1 MQRFSIRS
9 VSPSWLPSTDSSPEL
24 AEKRRTPLSR
34 KPKGLSQAEPL
45 YPGNNFCWRGAMD
58 KDKIKVVI
66 VEDHKL
72 FREGLKSLLAGK
84 DGLEVVG
91 EAGDGLAAIRTVNKL
106 RPDMMLLDL
115 SMPKMNGI
123 SVMKEIKSQFP
134 EIKIMALTI
143 HESDQYVL
151 EAFEAGADG
160 YCLKDA
166 GRNELMVAVDS
177 VLQGKR
183 YISPSI
189 TGSVLEGYLTGRQKL
204 KSKTSWDTITQRE
217 REVLKL
223 LGEGYQ
229 NKEISDMLF
238 ISVKTVEKHR
248 ANIMNKLD
256 LHNAAALTAYAI
268 EHGLVTKKG

>member
-1 MQRFSIRS
+1 M
-9 VSPSWLPSTDSSPEL
+9 VECKT
-24 AEKRRTPLSR
+24 
-34 KPKGLSQAEPL
+34 
-45 YPGNNFCWRGAMD
+45 
-58 KDKIKVVI
+58 KIVI

-72 FREGLKSLLAGK
+72 FREGLKSLLSDKA
-84 DGLEVVG
+84 DLEVIG
-91 EAGDGLAAIRTVNKL
+91 EAGDGLEAIRTVKKC
-106 RPDMMLLDL
+106 RPDLLLLDL

-123 SVMKEIKSQFP
+123 SVMKEIKTQFP

-166 GRNELMVAVDS
+166 GRSELMVAVDS

-189 TGSVLEGYLTGRQKL
+189 SENVLEGYMTGRKKL

-229 NKEISDMLF
+229 NKEISEMLH

-256 LHNAAALTAYAI
+256 LHNAAALTAFAI
-268 EHGLVTKKG
+268 EHGLVDKRE

>member
-1 MQRFSIRS
+1 
-9 VSPSWLPSTDSSPEL
+9 
-24 AEKRRTPLSR
+24 
-34 KPKGLSQAEPL
+34 
-45 YPGNNFCWRGAMD
+45 MD
-58 KDKIKVVI
+58 KNTTKVVI

-72 FREGLKSLLAGK
+72 FREGLKSLLSDK

-123 SVMKEIKSQFP
+123 SVVKEIKSQFP

-151 EAFEAGADG
+151 EAFDAGADG

-189 TGSVLEGYLTGRQKL
+189 SDNVLGRLSDRPQK
-204 KSKTSWDTITQRE
+204 TEIQN
-217 REVLKL
+217 L
-223 LGEGYQ
+223 LGHHHPARKRGPE
-229 NKEISDMLF
+229 
-238 ISVKTVEKHR
+238 
-248 ANIMNKLD
+248 
-256 LHNAAALTAYAI
+256 TA
-268 EHGLVTKKG
+268 GRRFSK

>member
-1 MQRFSIRS
+1 M
-9 VSPSWLPSTDSSPEL
+9 VE
-24 AEKRRTPLSR
+24 
-34 KPKGLSQAEPL
+34 G
-45 YPGNNFCWRGAMD
+45 
-58 KDKIKVVI
+58 KIKVVI

-72 FREGLKSLLAGK
+72 FREGLKSLLSDRA
-84 DGLEVVG
+84 DLEVVG
-91 EAGDGLAAIRTVNKL
+91 EAGDGLEAIRIVKKC
-106 RPDMMLLDL
+106 RPDLMLLDL

-123 SVMKEIKSQFP
+123 SVMKEIKSQYP
-134 EIKIMALTI
+134 DTRIMALTI

-166 GRNELMVAVDS
+166 GRSELIVAVES

-189 TGSVLEGYLTGRQKL
+189 SENVLEGYMTGRKKL

-223 LGEGYQ
+223 LGEGFQ
-229 NKEISDMLF
+229 NKEISDMLH

-256 LHNAAALTAYAI
+256 LHNAAALTAFAI
-268 EHGLVTKKG
+268 DHGLVNKRE

>member
-1 MQRFSIRS
+1 M
-9 VSPSWLPSTDSSPEL
+9 VEGKT
-24 AEKRRTPLSR
+24 
-34 KPKGLSQAEPL
+34 
-45 YPGNNFCWRGAMD
+45 
-58 KDKIKVVI
+58 KVVI

-72 FREGLKSLLAGK
+72 FREGLKSLLSEK
-84 DGLEVVG
+84 DDLVVVG
-91 EAGDGLAAIRTVNKL
+91 EAGDGIEAIRAVKKY
-106 RPDMMLLDL
+106 RPDLLLLDL

-177 VLQGKR
+177 VVQGKR

-189 TGSVLEGYLTGRQKL
+189 SDNVLEGYMSGRKKL
-204 KSKTSWDTITQRE
+204 KSKTTWDTITQRE

-229 NKEISDMLF
+229 NKEISDMLH

-256 LHNAAALTAYAI
+256 LHNAAALTAFAI
-268 EHGLVTKKG
+268 EHGLVAKTE

>member
-1 MQRFSIRS
+1 M
-9 VSPSWLPSTDSSPEL
+9 VEGKT
-24 AEKRRTPLSR
+24 
-34 KPKGLSQAEPL
+34 
-45 YPGNNFCWRGAMD
+45 
-58 KDKIKVVI
+58 KVVI

-72 FREGLKSLLAGK
+72 FREGLKSLLSDKA
-84 DGLEVVG
+84 DLEVVG
-91 EAGDGLAAIRTVNKL
+91 EAGDGLEAIRTVKKC
-106 RPDMMLLDL
+106 RPDLMLLDL

-134 EIKIMALTI
+134 ETKIMALTI

-166 GRNELMVAVDS
+166 GRNELMVAVES

-189 TGSVLEGYLTGRQKL
+189 SENVLEGYMTGRKKL

-223 LGEGYQ
+223 LGEGFQ
-229 NKEISDMLF
+229 NKEISDMLH

-256 LHNAAALTAYAI
+256 LHNAAALTAFAI
-268 EHGLVTKKG
+268 EHGLVDKRE

>member
-1 MQRFSIRS
+1 MGQRK
-9 VSPSWLPSTDSSPEL
+9 T
-24 AEKRRTPLSR
+24 
-34 KPKGLSQAEPL
+34 
-45 YPGNNFCWRGAMD
+45 
-58 KDKIKVVI
+58 KVVI
-66 VEDHKL
+66 VEDHRL
-72 FREGLKSLLAGK
+72 FREGLKSLLADK
-84 DGLEVVG
+84 TDFEVVG
-91 EAGDGLAAIRTVNKL
+91 EAGDGLEAIRKVKRRQPNL
-106 RPDMMLLDL
+106 LLLDL

-123 SVMKEIKSQFP
+123 SVMREIKGQFP
-134 EIKIMALTI
+134 EIKILALTI

-166 GRNELMVAVDS
+166 GRNELIIAIES
-177 VLQGKR
+177 VLEGRR

-189 TGSVLEGYLTGRQKL
+189 SDNVLEGYLTGRKKL

-223 LGEGYQ
+223 LGEGFQ
-229 NKEISDMLF
+229 NKEISDMLH

-268 EHGLVTKKG
+268 EHGLVTKKGG

>member
-1 MQRFSIRS
+1 M
-9 VSPSWLPSTDSSPEL
+9 VEVKT
-24 AEKRRTPLSR
+24 
-34 KPKGLSQAEPL
+34 
-45 YPGNNFCWRGAMD
+45 
-58 KDKIKVVI
+58 KVVI

-72 FREGLKSLLAGK
+72 FREGLKSLLFDK
-84 DGLEVVG
+84 EGLEVVG
-91 EAGDGLAAIRTVNKL
+91 EAGDGIEAIRTVKRC
-106 RPDMMLLDL
+106 RPDLILLDL

-123 SVMKEIKSQFP
+123 SVMKEIKGQFP

-151 EAFEAGADG
+151 EAFDAGADG

-189 TGSVLEGYLTGRQKL
+189 SDNVLEGYLTGRKKL

-223 LGEGYQ
+223 LGEGFQ
-229 NKEISDMLF
+229 NKEISDMLH

-268 EHGLVTKKG
+268 EHGLVVKKG

>member
-1 MQRFSIRS
+1 M
-9 VSPSWLPSTDSSPEL
+9 VEGKT
-24 AEKRRTPLSR
+24 
-34 KPKGLSQAEPL
+34 
-45 YPGNNFCWRGAMD
+45 
-58 KDKIKVVI
+58 KVVI

-72 FREGLKSLLAGK
+72 FREGLKSLLADK
-84 DGLEVVG
+84 DDLEVVG
-91 EAGDGLAAIRTVNKL
+91 EAGDGLAAIRTIQKC

-183 YISPSI
+183 YISPTISDN
-189 TGSVLEGYLTGRQKL
+189 VLEGYLTGRKKL
-204 KSKTSWDTITQRE
+204 KSKTSWDTITRRE

-229 NKEISDMLF
+229 NKEISDMLH

-268 EHGLVTKKG
+268 GHDLVTKKGREF

>member
-1 MQRFSIRS
+1 M
-9 VSPSWLPSTDSSPEL
+9 
-24 AEKRRTPLSR
+24 AKRKT
-34 KPKGLSQAEPL
+34 
-45 YPGNNFCWRGAMD
+45 
-58 KDKIKVVI
+58 KVVI

-72 FREGLKSLLAGK
+72 FREGLKSMLADK
-84 DGLEVVG
+84 TGLEVVG
-91 EAGDGLAAIRTVNKL
+91 EAGDGLEAIRIVKKI
-106 RPDMMLLDL
+106 RPDIILLDL

-134 EIKIMALTI
+134 ETKIMALTI

-189 TGSVLEGYLTGRQKL
+189 SGSVLEGYLTGRRKL
-204 KSKTSWDTITQRE
+204 KSQTSWDTITQRE

>member
-1 MQRFSIRS
+1 M
-9 VSPSWLPSTDSSPEL
+9 VEVKT
-24 AEKRRTPLSR
+24 
-34 KPKGLSQAEPL
+34 
-45 YPGNNFCWRGAMD
+45 
-58 KDKIKVVI
+58 KVVI

-72 FREGLKSLLAGK
+72 FREGLKSLLFDK
-84 DGLEVVG
+84 EGLEVVG
-91 EAGDGLAAIRTVNKL
+91 EAGDGIEAIRTVKRC
-106 RPDMMLLDL
+106 RPDLILLDL

-123 SVMKEIKSQFP
+123 SVMKEIKGQFP

-151 EAFEAGADG
+151 EAFDAGADG

-189 TGSVLEGYLTGRQKL
+189 SDNVLEGYLTGRKKL

-229 NKEISDMLF
+229 NKEISDMLH

-256 LHNAAALTAYAI
+256 LHNAATLTAYAI
-268 EHGLVTKKG
+268 EHGLVMQKG

>member
-1 MQRFSIRS
+1 MVERM
-9 VSPSWLPSTDSSPEL
+9 T
-24 AEKRRTPLSR
+24 
-34 KPKGLSQAEPL
+34 
-45 YPGNNFCWRGAMD
+45 
-58 KDKIKVVI
+58 KVVI
-66 VEDHKL
+66 VEDHRL
-72 FREGLKSLLAGK
+72 FREGLKSLLADKTGF
-84 DGLEVVG
+84 EVVG
-91 EAGDGLAAIRTVNKL
+91 EAGDGLEAIRCIRRL
-106 RPDMMLLDL
+106 QPDLLLLDL

-123 SVMKEIKSQFP
+123 SVMREIKSQFP
-134 EIKIMALTI
+134 EIKILALTI

-166 GRNELMVAVDS
+166 GRNELIVAVDS

-189 TGSVLEGYLTGRQKL
+189 SDNVLEGYLSGRKKL
-204 KSKTSWDTITQRE
+204 KSKTSWDTITPRE

-229 NKEISDMLF
+229 NKEISDMLH

-268 EHGLVTKKG
+268 EQGLVTKKG

>member
-1 MQRFSIRS
+1 MANSK
-9 VSPSWLPSTDSSPEL
+9 T
-24 AEKRRTPLSR
+24 
-34 KPKGLSQAEPL
+34 
-45 YPGNNFCWRGAMD
+45 
-58 KDKIKVVI
+58 KVVI

-72 FREGLKSLLAGK
+72 FREGLKSMLSAK
-84 DGLEVVG
+84 AGLEVVG
-91 EAGDGLAAIRTVNKL
+91 EAGDGLEALRTVKQCQ
-106 RPDMMLLDL
+106 PDLILLDL

-123 SVMKEIKSQFP
+123 SVIREIKSQFSG
-134 EIKIMALTI
+134 IKIMALTI

-189 TGSVLEGYLTGRQKL
+189 SDNVLEGYLAGRKKL
-204 KSKTSWDTITQRE
+204 KSKTSWDTITPRE
-217 REVLKL
+217 REILKL

-229 NKEISDMLF
+229 NKEIAELLH

-268 EHGLVTKKG
+268 EHGLVMTKA

>member
-1 MQRFSIRS
+1 M
-9 VSPSWLPSTDSSPEL
+9 
-24 AEKRRTPLSR
+24 EKNVT
-34 KPKGLSQAEPL
+34 
-45 YPGNNFCWRGAMD
+45 
-58 KDKIKVVI
+58 KVVI

-72 FREGLKSLLAGK
+72 FREGLKALLSGK
-84 DGLEVVG
+84 ADLEVVG
-91 EAGDGLAAIRTVNKL
+91 EAGDGLAAIRTVKRC
-106 RPDMMLLDL
+106 RPDMILLDL

-123 SVMKEIKSQFP
+123 SVMKEIKNQFP

-143 HESDQYVL
+143 HDSDQYVL

-166 GRNELMVAVDS
+166 GRNELMMAVDS

-183 YISPSI
+183 YISPTISD
-189 TGSVLEGYLTGRQKL
+189 SVLEGYLTGRKKL

-229 NKEISDMLF
+229 NKEISDMLH

-268 EHGLVTKKG
+268 EHGLVMKKI